1 MSETP
6 KKLKPGVYH
15 GARPV
20 RSMPIFNHEYTV
32 VVPKHA
38 KRLDPKLQRKMRT
51 VNGQRMLVSGAY
63 KTKGSLKGKLADVVD
78 VAAARK
84 GVSKLKLVS
93 TSGSTQAARSA
104 AKDSK
109 NFKGGK
115 YPGLIR
121 NIIGRGKNS
130 NSYARSQIE
139 KLTKKKMKTGYDR
152 TPGSDLRVA
161 FATQLA
167 AKVDE
172 HLQQFAEI
180 PLRDK
185 GWGDG
190 HSMGPPTG
198 HSPSLDIY
206 SKEDPGIHK
215 LPNTG
220 RAMINYRIR
229 RKTTDVRDDGTER
242 YGADIKVDSIEAVP
256 EPQEFDA
263 IVEESIEFGSGVLRR
278 SATKL
283 LKTRKSSPLIKKV
296 DGEFLVKPRGAAVH
310 GSKTY
315 YADSVEDARGTAAAM
330 LKKQRKNLSEI
341 VEESIEF
348 DSKTAL
354 FKDLPDDWEVNARE
368 RAKFDKGGNMLKHK
382 RTAHAAKKGKPSTIF
397 GKPNAKGEWK
407 IDQTFGRS
415 PSRDRRKKAVAVAGG
430 TAAAGYIAGKH
441 GGKIVKKLK
450 GLVNLAAIVEA
461 SINFEGRSRDGGGR
475 YAPGQ
480 NVSSGEMSS
489 AYGLDKKKV
498 KKAAV
503 VGGAAGLVTAGV
515 LGRKKLPGILGQ
527 RMARMAMRD

>member
-84 GVSKLKLVS
+84 GVNKLKLVS

-104 AKDSK
+104 AADSK

-115 YPGLIR
+115 YPGLIK

-161 FATQLA
+161 FATQLT

-263 IVEESIEFGSGVLRR
+263 IVEESIEFGRVSKYAHVATRPGAVRAMISGGK
-278 SATKL
+278 SASGDHFSVMAKRMA
-283 LKTRKSSPLIKKV
+283 KIRKKNAGLP
-296 DGEFLVKPRGAAVH
+296 VKPVKGVAGGGRM
-310 GSKTY
+310 
-315 YADSVEDARGTAAAM
+315 ADGQM
-330 LKKQRKNLSEI
+330 LSAI

-348 DSKTAL
+348 AAT
-354 FKDLPDDWEVNARE
+354 PVGEVYPS
-368 RAKFDKGGNMLKHK
+368 
-382 RTAHAAKKGKPSTIF
+382 AKKLLGHPVVRDEVLLRRGRLGKNHLVSPN
-397 GKPNAKGEWK
+397 GKLA
-407 IDQTFGRS
+407 
-415 PSRDRRKKAVAVAGG
+415 RKKAAG
-430 TAAAGYIAGKH
+430 ALKH
-441 GGKIVKKLK
+441 ARKAL
-450 GLVNLAAIVEA
+450 GLRGFSEIVED

-515 LGRKKLPGILGQ
+515 LGRKKIPGVLGQ